1 MPPARKRSSIGQQK
15 KPQDDAK
22 KARVEP
28 ASTSSAAGTAASS
41 TSLRAESGHKRKA
54 SAAAAAP
61 APGDEQT
68 SIRESRTMQISD
80 DFRRLELVL
89 NALRVGGKV
98 PVWDVVREGVEKSS
112 VRAFTAEDLSVLLRM
127 WPQALTCNWRFV
139 SADPSKPKEMQLC
152 IAADLSQPTGEFR
165 GGTQTQNRMKYFD
178 ALLAQKALDS
188 KEEFQPD
195 ISVFPLKPNFGNNS
209 SSSSSSSSSGNNSS
223 SKTKSPRQKASSLSL
238 FSATELQ
245 EIQERNRQGATSE
258 RTAVTASLPAG
269 GIDALRQMAIE
280 REKESKQRQVLI
292 ESERAKTSLI
302 RKVKALPALCDTLRS
317 LAVAKR
323 SKASATFITTD
334 LIRDLIPSLRVDER
348 ELRARLAMVATELP
362 EFLTVIAP
370 DDRLP
375 VETLRINLLADYA
388 QVRRKCLAVIQR
400 ECSS

>member
-1 MPPARKRSSIGQQK
+1 
-15 KPQDDAK
+15 
-22 KARVEP
+22 
-28 ASTSSAAGTAASS
+28 
-41 TSLRAESGHKRKA
+41 
-54 SAAAAAP
+54 
-61 APGDEQT
+61 
-68 SIRESRTMQISD
+68 MQISD

-112 VRAFTAEDLSVLLRM
+112 VRAFTAEDLSVLLRV

-195 ISVFPLKPNFGNNS
+195 ISIFPLKPNFG
-209 SSSSSSSSSGNNSS
+209 SSSSSSSSSGSNSS

-245 EIQERNRQGATSE
+245 EIQERNRQGAAE

-323 SKASATFITTD
+323 SKVSATFITTD

-348 ELRARLAMVATELP
+348 ELRARLAIVATELP

-400 ECSS
+400 ECSI

>member
-1 MPPARKRSSIGQQK
+1 MPPVRKRSSIGQQK
-15 KPQDDAK
+15 SEDPK
-22 KARVEP
+22 KARVEV
-28 ASTSSAAGTAASS
+28 ASVANAAGTGAS
-41 TSLRAESGHKRKA
+41 TTGLRTESGKKRQA
-54 SAAAAAP
+54 PAAAADP
-61 APGDEQT
+61 AFGDEHT
-68 SIRESRTMQISD
+68 SLRESRTVQISD

-112 VRAFTAEDLSVLLRM
+112 VRAFTAEDLSVLLRV

-139 SADPSKPKEMQLC
+139 SADPSKPKETQLC

-178 ALLAQKALDS
+178 ALLGQKALDS

-195 ISVFPLKPNFGNNS
+195 ISIFPLKPNFG
-209 SSSSSSSSSGNNSS
+209 SSSSSSSGSNSS
-223 SKTKSPRQKASSLSL
+223 SKTKSPRKKASSLSL

-245 EIQERNRQGATSE
+245 EIQERNRQGAATTD
-258 RTAVTASLPAG
+258 RAAVTASMPAG

-292 ESERAKTSLI
+292 EAERAKTSLI

-348 ELRARLAMVATELP
+348 ELRSRLAVVATELP
-362 EFLTVIAP
+362 EFLSVIAP
-370 DDRLP
+370 NNRLP
-375 VETLRINLLADYA
+375 FETLRINLLADYA
-388 QVRRKCLAVIQR
+388 EVRRKCLAVIQR